1 MLPHHL
7 PHVPPGLLPGSGGLL
22 PVAGLPFILS
32 PRFHCYQ
39 PLSGAIPPWPGRAGS
54 RAVTLLSLLS
64 ILFLLQRQKQ
74 KQPVHRSAVSLGSLT
89 LVSHSHFFTG
99 SSLAPQLVLR
109 ILWPRGLEA
118 HDCHFLCREASP
130 RRPKSVPSAKPPAPS
145 YPCRHQP
152 CPERSSG
159 CLHQGWGGQCSGLAH

>member
-1 MLPHHL
+1 MLIPQGLGFGQLSQCLSEGLSSLSARASSVLPHHL
-7 PHVPPGLLPGSGGLL
+7 PRVPPALLPGSGGLL

-54 RAVTLLSLLS
+54 RSVTLLSLLS

-89 LVSHSHFFTG
+89 LISHSHFFTG
-99 SSLAPQLVLR
+99 SAFPPQLVLR
-109 ILWPRGLEA
+109 NLCALRPVGPGLSLPRGLSA
-118 HDCHFLCREASP
+118 
-130 RRPKSVPSAKPPAPS
+130 RRPAPVDPRLS
-145 YPCRHQP
+145 P
-152 CPERSSG
+152 
-159 CLHQGWGGQCSGLAH
+159 L